1 VLSKRFD
8 ALSRAGCQHLV
19 NHSIDFVGF
28 ACWKL
33 ERPKPLL
40 SHPYS
45 VGRLVQGPACIYRCS
60 SLLNA
65 CRVILWWIAAG
76 LFCATFKPG
85 GGSVEG
91 VTSGAQLNEPGHYPG
106 ARRGPRDLEQAAGGP
121 GLPSAGPSPRPGGGC
136 CRAWCSARAAATAWP
151 YTRADRSHPAGS
163 CAVWTCPAG
172 PGKLVVELAGRRVE
186 DSLPGRQGRLL
197 FGYVA
202 INRPRRIGRDELMEM
217 LWPEG
222 TPARAD
228 AALRAVGSR
237 LRSVIGPEIL
247 TGRGPL
253 GLDLHV
259 DAWIDLGVAEAA
271 IHQAESAIQRSRWH
285 NAWVPSHIA
294 LNISRRPLLAGLD
307 APWLDERRRHLDG
320 IRLRAVETW
329 STAGLGIGGPD
340 LSDAEAAASKPV
352 ALSPLRE
359 SAYVLLMQTLQARE
373 NSESSPARCGR
384 KQCFVSLRPGP
395 GGCERARGPNRSS
408 SAAAETPVP
417 HPRSARANSGAGR
430 DTRSAAVPRRTDDFE
445 RRRRNARWLPRPSSC
460 QPSQWEALVGVDSCQ
475 KSFPVT
481 MQQKSSDRQL
491 AHSDNPLRDNRSR
504 PFHSL

>member
-1 VLSKRFD
+1 MAAPKGTHGQSAFIAVRCTFPSRLSTSCQPFNRLRRFRMLETGTPQAFALASVLR
-8 ALSRAGCQHLV
+8 RAPGAGTCVYLPV
-19 NHSIDFVGF
+19 LFSAECMSCNSVVD
-28 ACWKL
+28 
-33 ERPKPLL
+33 RRRTLL
-40 SHPYS
+40 RY
-45 VGRLVQGPACIYRCS
+45 LQ
-60 SLLNA
+60 
-65 CRVILWWIAAG
+65 
-76 LFCATFKPG
+76 TG

-106 ARRGPRDLEQAAGGP
+106 ASRGPRDLEQAAGGP
-121 GLPSAGPSPRPGGGC
+121 GLPTAGPSPRSGGGC

-271 IHQAESAIQRSRWH
+271 ITRPSRPSSDHAGITPGCRRTSRSTSLDDRCWPGWTPPGSTNAEG
-285 NAWVPSHIA
+285 
-294 LNISRRPLLAGLD
+294 ISTG
-307 APWLDERRRHLDG
+307 
-320 IRLRAVETW
+320 
-329 STAGLGIGGPD
+329 
-340 LSDAEAAASKPV
+340 SDF
-352 ALSPLRE
+352 
-359 SAYVLLMQTLQARE
+359 
-373 NSESSPARCGR
+373 GR
-384 KQCFVSLRPGP
+384 LRPGLL
-395 GGCERARGPNRSS
+395 RAWASEAQTSPTLRLQLASQL
-408 SAAAETPVP
+408 AC
-417 HPRSARANSGAGR
+417 PRSEKAP
-430 DTRSAAVPRRTDDFE
+430 TCF
-445 RRRRNARWLPRPSSC
+445 
-460 QPSQWEALVGVDSCQ
+460 
-475 KSFPVT
+475 
-481 MQQKSSDRQL
+481 
-491 AHSDNPLRDNRSR
+491 
-504 PFHSL
+504 